1 MNDRERRAWAI
12 EQACLMLHSATP
24 SDVCHYAEKLLNWVM
39 ADTPAPTADKDGWI
53 EHDGKG
59 CPVSSETLVSIVC
72 SDGYEQTNAPAKLW
86 GSSTGHDCDWWD
98 WKTCPNADRIV
109 KYRVITE

>member
-24 SDVCHYAEKLLNWVM
+24 SDVCNYAEELLNWVM
-39 ADTPAPTADKDGWI
+39 GDTPKSDEDGWI

-59 CPVSSETLVSIVC
+59 TPALDESTMVEVRWRNGHSATAPVIDWEK
-72 SDGYEQTNAPAKLW
+72 GEYN
-86 GSSTGHDCDWWD
+86 WWD
-98 WKTCPNADRIV
+98 WRDTPPIDRILA
-109 KYRVITE
+109 YRVVTE